1 MGWIIWILTY
11 ALGTGHT
18 GDIHALSLNP
28 WFITLC
34 FLIGSISFGRD

>member
-11 ALGTGHT
+11 ALGSEAHT
-18 GDIHALSLNP
+18 MALNP

-34 FLIGSISFGRD
+34 FFIGSIKFRTS

>member
-11 ALGTGHT
+11 ALGSEAHT
-18 GDIHALSLNP
+18 WAFNP

-34 FLIGSISFGRD
+34 FFIGNIKFTYKKGN

>member
-11 ALGTGHT
+11 TLGTGNE
-18 GDIHALSLNP
+18 GNIDALAFNP

-34 FLIGSISFGRD
+34 FFIGSISIKVR